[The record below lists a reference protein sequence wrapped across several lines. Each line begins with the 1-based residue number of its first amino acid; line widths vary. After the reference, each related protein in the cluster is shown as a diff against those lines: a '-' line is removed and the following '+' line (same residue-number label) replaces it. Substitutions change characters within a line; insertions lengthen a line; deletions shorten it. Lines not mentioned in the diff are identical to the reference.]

1 MAAGR
6 VYRTSTVQYLQR
18 PVQNREDV
26 NPLLTV
32 EIASPLDVSYGSG
45 TPITRARAVRDRMRP
60 WPYLVNRQTRPRID
74 QSASGTDATAT
85 PSTINVPSVFTA
97 MAGTVDDTTIPSTI
111 AVPTTFGAPTISAGT
126 TPTPARINVLTTFG
140 TPSLPGSTSATATPT
155 TIAVTTSFGSVA
167 PAASAPNYTFTP
179 PTVNDRPLGY
189 DRRAPGRVFTHFA
202 SQPRGR
208 NVWKLTNGTYT
219 YDQPIDESTIAVTY
233 HGGHQHPVTS
243 AEAAALTA
251 AGFGANIA

>member
-74 QSASGTDATAT
+74 QSASGTDATVT
-85 PSTINVPSVFTA
+85 PSTIDVLSTFPAMVGEVDPTA
-97 MAGTVDDTTIPSTI
+97 TPAII
-111 AVPTTFGAPTISAGT
+111 AVPTTFGAPAVSAGGVG
-126 TPTPARINVLTTFG
+126 I
-140 TPSLPGSTSATATPT
+140 TPT
-155 TIAVTTSFGSVA
+155 TIAVTTTFGSVS
-167 PAASAPNYTFTP
+167 PAASAPAYTFTP

-189 DRRAPGRVFTHFA
+189 DTRAPGRVFTHFA